1 MPALDAA
8 ARQPP
13 AVQIGVFDQQDAASP
28 STVTPRTP
36 SVMPRLIRDQA
47 KNSGR
52 VRGSIRVRHVVMER
66 TIGPAVG
73 LNSRAARF
81 IGGAAQE
88 HRMLALYI
96 ILGFVAVL
104 AAINFIEFGR
114 VD

>member
-1 MPALDAA
+1 
-8 ARQPP
+8 
-13 AVQIGVFDQQDAASP
+13 
-28 STVTPRTP
+28 
-36 SVMPRLIRDQA
+36 MPRLTRDQA

-52 VRGSIRVRHVVMER
+52 VKGSIRVRQVVMGG
-66 TIGPAVG
+66 TIGPGVV
-73 LNSRAARF
+73 LNSGAARF
-81 IGGAAQE
+81 IAGRNKE